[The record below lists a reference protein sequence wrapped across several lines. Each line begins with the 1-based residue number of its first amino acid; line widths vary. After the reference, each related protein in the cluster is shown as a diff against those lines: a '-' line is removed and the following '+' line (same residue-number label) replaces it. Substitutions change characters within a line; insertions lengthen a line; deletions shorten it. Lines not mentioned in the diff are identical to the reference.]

1 MIKSKQTRSHK
12 YFLLSAILLLAFSFL
27 AIVMVTKAG
36 SLIVKWDSSLF
47 FMINNPSKNKV
58 GLGGVV
64 MDQLMI
70 ILTEYGREAVW
81 GAVLILLLIFGRAEG
96 RRIAILIM
104 IAFVILIPV
113 GPFLKD
119 VVNRSRPIPLSS
131 HNLLVKTD
139 GEPSFPSGHAMIVAA
154 GALIMLLQYNTG
166 RKKVVI
172 SIVLGIEAMLVIYSR
187 IYVGG
192 HYPLDVIGGSLLG
205 MGVGMA
211 VIAAAASPRITPL
224 FTFLGLEERKV
235 STKRN

>member
-1 MIKSKQTRSHK
+1 MI
-12 YFLLSAILLLAFSFL
+12 
-27 AIVMVTKAG
+27 TKAG
-36 SLIVKWDSSLF
+36 SFIVKWDSSLF
-47 FMINNPSKNKV
+47 FMINNPSKNKA

-119 VVNRSRPIPLSS
+119 VVNRPRPIPLSS

-154 GALIMLLQYNTG
+154 GA
-166 RKKVVI
+166 KVVI

-205 MGVGMA
+205 MGIGTA